1 MCGIIGAVT
10 ESAITPVI
18 DGLGRLEYRGYDSS
32 GISIL
37 SNNEI
42 QTVKAQGKLANLK
55 QRLTMYPLEGS
66 FCIGHTRWATHGRAN
81 VKNAHP
87 HQCGKVSVVH
97 NGIIENYLQLKQQLL
112 QWGHHFSSSTDSE
125 VIPNLVNLYLS

>member
-10 ESAITPVI
+10 ESAIQPVL

-37 SNNEI
+37 SDNEI
-42 QTVKAQGKLANLK
+42 QTVKVQGKLTNLK
-55 QRLTMYPLEGS
+55 QRLLMQPLEGS
-66 FCIGHTRWATHGRAN
+66 CCIGHTRWATHGRAN
-81 VKNAHP
+81 VINAHP

-97 NGIIENYLQLKQQLL
+97 NGIINI
-112 QWGHHFSSSTDSE
+112 TDFFTNRT
-125 VIPNLVNLYLS
+125 IK